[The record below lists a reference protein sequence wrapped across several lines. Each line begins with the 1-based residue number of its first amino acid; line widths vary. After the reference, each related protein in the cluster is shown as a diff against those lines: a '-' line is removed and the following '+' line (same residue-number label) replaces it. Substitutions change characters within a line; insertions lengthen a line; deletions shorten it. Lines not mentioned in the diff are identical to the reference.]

1 MGSLKEHF
9 SRFIEADPERLHFA
23 AHSHHYWPDVT
34 EVAQREAWDLAA
46 RRVDDKWDEVFG
58 SVWTEAQGH
67 VARVLHLPDP
77 KTLAFAPNTH
87 EFYLR
92 ILSCLPAG
100 KVHRILT
107 TDGEFHSFAR
117 QTARLEE
124 DGLVAVTRIATRPF
138 ETFTERF
145 AAAASAEAFDLV
157 YLSQV
162 FFDSGFAVP
171 DLETIARAAHP
182 SSTVVVDGY
191 HGFMAVE
198 TDLGPIADRIF
209 YLAGGYKYAMAGEG
223 CCFLHAPPGVHPR
236 PRDTGWYAAFFALG
250 QGGHAQRGTVPY
262 GEGGARFLGATFDP
276 TALFRFNAV
285 QRWLGGLGVTVPDI
299 VRHTRRLQERFVAG
313 LPAGSRLRAADLVVP
328 LATSNRGQFLTFQAP
343 DAQELHR
350 LLAAEKLMTDVRG
363 DRLRFG
369 FALYHDDA
377 DVDRGVERIA
387 RALGGQAR

>member
-1 MGSLKEHF
+1 MRSLKKHF

-34 EVAQREAWDLAA
+34 EAAQREAWDLAA

-87 EFYLR
+87 ELYVR

-124 DGLVAVTRIATRPF
+124 DGLVAVTRVPTRPF
-138 ETFTERF
+138 DTFTERF
-145 AAAASAEAFDLV
+145 AAAAAAEAFDLV

-162 FFDSGFAVP
+162 FFDSGFAVSG
-171 DLETIARAAHP
+171 LETIARAAHP

-198 TDLGPIADRIF
+198 TDLGPIADRVF

-236 PRDTGWYAAFFALG
+236 PRNTGWYAAFFALG
-250 QGGHAQRGTVPY
+250 AAQRGAVPY

-276 TALFRFNAV
+276 TALFRLNAV
-285 QRWLGGLGVTVPDI
+285 QRWLGEVGVAVPDI
-299 VRHTRRLQERFVAG
+299 VRHTRRLQERFVAA
-313 LPAGSRLRAADLVVP
+313 LPEGSRLRAADLVVP
-328 LATSNRGQFLTFQAP
+328 LSMPDRGQFLTFQTPA
-343 DAQELHR
+343 AAELHR
-350 LLAAEKLMTDVRG
+350 LLAQEKLMPAVRG

-369 FALYHDDA
+369 FALYHDDD
-377 DVDRGVERIA
+377 DVDRAVQRIA
-387 RALGGQAR
+387 RALGVQAR

>member
-1 MGSLKEHF
+1 MLKKHF
-9 SRFIEADPERLHFA
+9 SRFLEADPERLHFA

-34 EVAQREAWDLAA
+34 EAAQREAWELAA
-46 RRVDDKWDEVFG
+46 RRVDDKWDEIFG

-67 VARVLHLPDP
+67 VARVLQLPDP

-124 DGLVAVTRIATRPF
+124 DGLVAVTRFATRPF
-138 ETFTERF
+138 ETVAERF
-145 AAAASAEAFDLV
+145 RAAASAEAFDLV

-171 DLETIARAAHP
+171 ELETIARAAHP
-182 SSTVVVDGY
+182 SSLVVVDGY

-198 TDLGPIADRIF
+198 THLGPIADRIF

-250 QGGHAQRGTVPY
+250 QAQGGAVPY
-262 GEGGARFLGATFDP
+262 GDGGARFLGATFDP

-285 QRWLGGLGVTVPDI
+285 QRWLGELGVGVPDI
-299 VRHTRRLQERFVAG
+299 VRHTRALQERFIAA
-313 LPAGSRLRAADLVVP
+313 LPAGSRLRASDLVVP
-328 LATSNRGQFLTFQAP
+328 LATQNRGQFLTFQTP
-343 DAQELHR
+343 DAAELHR
-350 LLAAEKLMTDVRG
+350 LLAAEKLVTDVRG